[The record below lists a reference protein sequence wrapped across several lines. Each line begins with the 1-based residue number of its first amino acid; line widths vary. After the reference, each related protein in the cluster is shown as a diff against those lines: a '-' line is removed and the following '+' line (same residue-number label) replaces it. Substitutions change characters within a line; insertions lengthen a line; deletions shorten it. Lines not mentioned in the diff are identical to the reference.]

1 MKCVGTSPR
10 GGSSTSGSGSID
22 GDEDLTLDLDIAF
35 RATPE
40 DCEALERNR
49 PGGVSYEEY
58 FRFLKQFHWTEEQL
72 RAIPLSTGPRFTL
85 D

>member
-1 MKCVGTSPR
+1 MKPVASSNVPDSSNSTI
-10 GGSSTSGSGSID
+10 GSAGPG
-22 GDEDLTLDLDIAF
+22 EDLTLDLDVAF

-40 DCEALERNR
+40 DCEVLERNR

-72 RAIPLSTGPRFTL
+72 RAIPLSSGPRFTL

>member
-1 MKCVGTSPR
+1 MATSR
-10 GGSSTSGSGSID
+10 EGGSSTSGTVSAGR
-22 GDEDLTLDLDIAF
+22 GEDLTLDLDVAF

-49 PGGVSYEEY
+49 PGGVSYEDY
-58 FRFLKQFHWTEEQL
+58 FLFLKQFHWTEEQL

>member
-1 MKCVGTSPR
+1 MATSPGR
-10 GGSSTSGSGSID
+10 GSSTFGSASAGP
-22 GDEDLTLDLDIAF
+22 GEDLTLDLDVAF

-49 PGGVSYEEY
+49 PGPITLEEY
-58 FRFLKQFHWTEEQL
+58 ASFLKQFRWTEDQL
-72 RAIPLSTGPRFTL
+72 RAIPLSTRPRFTL

>member
-1 MKCVGTSPR
+1 MATSP
-10 GGSSTSGSGSID
+10 GGESSTSGSNSTGR
-22 GDEDLTLDLDIAF
+22 DEDLTLDLDIAF

-72 RAIPLSTGPRFTL
+72 RSIPISTGPRFTL

>member
-1 MKCVGTSPR
+1 MASSKRPDSLISTA
-10 GGSSTSGSGSID
+10 GSAGPV
-22 GDEDLTLDLDIAF
+22 EALTLDLDGLPMP
-35 RATPE
+35 TPE

-72 RAIPLSTGPRFTL
+72 RSIPISTGPRFTL

>member
-1 MKCVGTSPR
+1 MA
-10 GGSSTSGSGSID
+10 SSNAPDSSNSTTDSAGPA
-22 GDEDLTLDLDIAF
+22 EDLTLDIDKL
-35 RATPE
+35 PMPSQE

-58 FRFLKQFHWTEEQL
+58 FRFLKQFRWTEEQL

>member
-1 MKCVGTSPR
+1 MAISPER
-10 GGSSTSGSGSID
+10 DSSTSGSASAGP
-22 GDEDLTLDLDIAF
+22 GEDLTLDLDLAF

-49 PGGVSYEEY
+49 PGGVPYEEY
-58 FRFLKQFHWTEEQL
+58 FRFLKQFRWTEKQL

>member
-1 MKCVGTSPR
+1 MKPVASSNAPD
-10 GGSSTSGSGSID
+10 SSTSTTGSAD
-22 GDEDLTLDLDIAF
+22 PAEDLTLDIDALPS
-35 RATPE
+35 ATGE
-40 DCEALERNR
+40 VAEALERNR

-72 RAIPLSTGPRFTL
+72 RAIPLSSGPRFTL

>member
-1 MKCVGTSPR
+1 MVTSPGR
-10 GGSSTSGSGSID
+10 GSSNSGSASAVPD
-22 GDEDLTLDLDIAF
+22 DDLTLDLDVAF

-58 FRFLKQFHWTEEQL
+58 FRFLKQFRWTEEQL
-72 RAIPLSTGPRFTL
+72 GAIPLSTGPRFTL

>member
-1 MKCVGTSPR
+1 MAISHE
-10 GGSSTSGSGSID
+10 GGSSKSGNVSASPG
-22 GDEDLTLDLDIAF
+22 EDLTLDLDVAF

>member
-1 MKCVGTSPR
+1 MDISPR
-10 GGSSTSGSGSID
+10 GGSSKPGNASAGP
-22 GDEDLTLDLDIAF
+22 DEDLTLDLDIAF
-35 RATPE
+35 RASPE

-49 PGGVSYEEY
+49 PGPISLEEY
-58 FRFLKQFHWTEEQL
+58 ARFLKQFQWTTEQL

>member
-1 MKCVGTSPR
+1 MATSPEE
-10 GGSSTSGSGSID
+10 GSSKSGNVSAGR
-22 GDEDLTLDLDIAF
+22 GEDLTLDLDVAF

>member
-1 MKCVGTSPR
+1 MATSPEK
-10 GGSSTSGSGSID
+10 GSSNSGSASAVP
-22 GDEDLTLDLDIAF
+22 DEDLTLDLDVAF

-49 PGGVSYEEY
+49 PGGVPYEEY

>member
-1 MKCVGTSPR
+1 VASSNAPDSSNSTT
-10 GGSSTSGSGSID
+10 GSTAPA
-22 GDEDLTLDLDIAF
+22 EDLTLDLDKLPMP
-35 RATPE
+35 TPE

>member
-1 MKCVGTSPR
+1 LISTA
-10 GGSSTSGSGSID
+10 GSAGPV
-22 GDEDLTLDLDIAF
+22 EALTLDLDGLPMP
-35 RATPE
+35 TPE

>member
-1 MKCVGTSPR
+1 MATSPGR
-10 GGSSTSGSGSID
+10 DSSTSGRDSAGP
-22 GDEDLTLDLDIAF
+22 GKDLTLDLDVAF
-35 RATPE
+35 RATPK

-58 FRFLKQFHWTEEQL
+58 FRFLKQFRWTEKQL

>member
-1 MKCVGTSPR
+1 MDTLR
-10 GGSSTSGSGSID
+10 REASSTSGSGS
-22 GDEDLTLDLDIAF
+22 GQGAEDQTLDLDIAF

-40 DCEALERNR
+40 DSAALERNR

-58 FRFLKQFHWTEEQL
+58 FRFLAQFHWTEEQL
-72 RAIPLSTGPRFTL
+72 RAIPFDTGPRFTL

>member
-1 MKCVGTSPR
+1 VATSNAPGFSNSTTGSVGPA
-10 GGSSTSGSGSID
+10 
-22 GDEDLTLDLDIAF
+22 EDLTLDIDKLPMP
-35 RATPE
+35 TPE

-58 FRFLKQFHWTEEQL
+58 FRFLKQFRWTAEQL

>member
-1 MKCVGTSPR
+1 MATSPK
-10 GGSSTSGSGSID
+10 GGSSTSGSVSAGRA
-22 GDEDLTLDLDIAF
+22 EDLTLDLEVAF

-49 PGGVSYEEY
+49 PGGVPYEEY

-72 RAIPLSTGPRFTL
+72 RAIPLSSGPRFTL

>member
-1 MKCVGTSPR
+1 MDPERQRRHPGP
-10 GGSSTSGSGSID
+10 GGRD
-22 GDEDLTLDLDIAF
+22 VPVPA
-35 RATPE
+35 PE

-49 PGGVSYEEY
+49 PGGVSYEDY